1 MIFMKKVFYKVGAVA
16 AICVVI
22 YSLITNFIQQ
32 KIMVCNDIEISR
44 GYKYDLQ
51 KRNLLDSLC
60 YYRKEMQNNNFI
72 YLNKILELDKT
83 EKYSRESKIIIE
95 NLLVSADQNQLKV
108 YYNNATPEFRLLVY
122 FILKL
127 SDNEQAE
134 LILKRIFPM
143 VGGNDFRFE

>member
-83 EKYSRESKIIIE
+83 EEYSLESKIIIE

-134 LILKRIFPM
+134 LILRRIFPM

>member
-1 MIFMKKVFYKVGAVA
+1 MKKIFYKVGAVA

-22 YSLITNFIQQ
+22 YSLINNFLRQ
-32 KIMVCNDIEISR
+32 KIVVCNNMEISR

-60 YYRKEMQNNNFI
+60 YYHKEMQNNNFI

-83 EKYSRESKIIIE
+83 EEYSLESKIIIE
-95 NLLVSADQNQLKV
+95 NLLVSADQNQLKF
-108 YYNNATPEFRLLVY
+108 YYNNKASPEFRVLVY
-122 FILKL
+122 AILKL
-127 SDNEQAE
+127 SDNDRAE
-134 LILKRIFPM
+134 LILRRIFPM

>member
-51 KRNLLDSLC
+51 K
-60 YYRKEMQNNNFI
+60 E
-72 YLNKILELDKT
+72 
-83 EKYSRESKIIIE
+83 
-95 NLLVSADQNQLKV
+95 
-108 YYNNATPEFRLLVY
+108 
-122 FILKL
+122 
-127 SDNEQAE
+127 
-134 LILKRIFPM
+134 IF
-143 VGGNDFRFE
+143 

>member
-60 YYRKEMQNNNFI
+60 YYRKEMQNNNLI

>member
-1 MIFMKKVFYKVGAVA
+1 
-16 AICVVI
+16 
-22 YSLITNFIQQ
+22 
-32 KIMVCNDIEISR
+32 
-44 GYKYDLQ
+44 
-51 KRNLLDSLC
+51 
-60 YYRKEMQNNNFI
+60 MQNNNFI